1 MNWFDPAALVV
12 AFGVIALAELPDKTM
27 IATIVLATRYR
38 RLAVWLGVGAALG
51 IQTLVAVTAGGLL
64 SLLPQR
70 IVLTITAVL
79 FSVGA
84 ILMIWSG
91 LRSRS
96 AERDHEPDTEAT
108 TSWWRMFAI
117 SFGVLFIA
125 EWGDLSQLF
134 TAGLAAQ
141 TGSPVSVFI
150 GAWAALL
157 AVSGVGVLLGTWVST
172 RIALWKV
179 RIASGVVLVVLAGW
193 TLWELISAT

>member
-1 MNWFDPAALVV
+1 MTWFDPAALAV

-84 ILMIWSG
+84 VLMIWSG

-96 AERDHEPDTEAT
+96 ADRDQGPDTEAT

-134 TAGLAAQ
+134 SAGLAAQ

-157 AVSGVGVLLGTWVST
+157 VVSGIGVLLGTWVSS
-172 RIALWKV
+172 RISLWKV
-179 RIASGVVLVVLAGW
+179 RIASGVVLALLAGW
-193 TLWELISAT
+193 TLWELITAA

>member
-1 MNWFDPAALVV
+1 MTWFDPAALAV

-27 IATIVLATRYR
+27 IATVVLATRYR

-51 IQTLVAVTAGGLL
+51 IQSLVAVTAGGLL

-79 FSVGA
+79 FTVGA
-84 ILMIWSG
+84 VLMIWSG

-96 AERDHEPDTEAT
+96 VDDEQEPDTEAT

-157 AVSGVGVLLGTWVST
+157 LVSGIGVLLGTWVSS
-172 RIALWKV
+172 RISLWKV
-179 RIASGVVLVVLAGW
+179 RIASGIVLALLAGW
-193 TLWELISAT
+193 TIWEWFAAG

>member
-1 MNWFDPAALVV
+1 MTWFDPAALAV

-27 IATIVLATRYR
+27 IATVVLATRYR

-96 AERDHEPDTEAT
+96 AERDREPDTEAT
-108 TSWWRMFAI
+108 TSWWRMFTI

-172 RIALWKV
+172 RVALWKV
-179 RIASGVVLVVLAGW
+179 RIASGVILALLAGW
-193 TLWELISAT
+193 TLWELISAA

>member
-96 AERDHEPDTEAT
+96 AERDQEPDTEAT

>member
-1 MNWFDPAALVV
+1 MSWFDPAALVV

-79 FSVGA
+79 FTVGA
-84 ILMIWSG
+84 ILMIVSG
-91 LRSRS
+91 LKSRRN
-96 AERDHEPDTEAT
+96 EREDSPTTEAT

-193 TLWELISAT
+193 TVWELISAT

>member
-1 MNWFDPAALVV
+1 MTWFDPAALAV

-27 IATIVLATRYR
+27 IATVVLATRYR

-84 ILMIWSG
+84 ILMVWSG

-96 AERDHEPDTEAT
+96 AERDREPDTEVT

-172 RIALWKV
+172 RVALWKV
-179 RIASGVVLVVLAGW
+179 RIASGVVLALLAGW
-193 TLWELISAT
+193 TLWELISAA